1 MKSNSYK
8 KIITAVAI
16 AIPLLTLI
24 TPHFAYAFL
33 GIDVTATIFTVTSW
47 IAELAFA
54 AAGSILTLT
63 GVLLNGT
70 LVATLHIQTI
80 VDKVTAIGIAWR
92 TIRDFSSIFI
102 IFMLLYASIKMIL
115 GLKNADLSSLIKN
128 IIIAGLLI
136 NFSLFFTRLAVDTSN
151 IISLSFYNAI
161 APGQD
166 TVASTNGFNG
176 MISSAFN
183 DGGLSNVFMQSLS
196 INKIVGASAIAPNG
210 GGDPNNNRTITLAY
224 AGGTVLMLAAAG
236 SFLFAA
242 VAFAVR
248 LGILILLMA
257 FSPIYFIAMI
267 LPQAEQYA
275 EQWKKTLIAM
285 CLFMPVY
292 LFLMYVAVS
301 VINDP
306 RFFDFAKVSSTTG
319 TLGNALVSPNVVGIV
334 LQYIIA
340 FMFINAPMAAA
351 IKIGSDGTDIAVK
364 LGQNAKKWGQGKLT
378 TGSKWVGT
386 NAWRESGGRAANA
399 FSNNER
405 LKNFASKSVLG
416 ELALKGTRAA
426 AGDYQTNLDKRTKGR
441 TDFVES
447 LGHDN
452 AKMSAEQ
459 KSLRYLKNELAAE
472 KAKGS
477 AADPTLVA
485 ELGNSIKSSNENISK
500 IENER
505 KTTYYKKRQGVRGLF
520 YNVADKSQV
529 NAAGAIELG
538 IKEKQLTKAKEKL
551 KETES
556 DIRELQKQITSNQ
569 GNRRGGGAGTPNPA
583 QAAKLNGLLTDQS
596 NHTAAVNALE
606 DAIEKLK

>member
-54 AAGSILTLT
+54 AAGAILTLT

-115 GLKNADLSSLIKN
+115 GLKNADLSTLIKN

-166 TVASTNGFNG
+166 TVAATNGFNG

-364 LGQNAKKWGQGKLT
+364 LGQSAKKWGQGKLT
-378 TGSKWVGT
+378 SGVSGSAGWVGQHTIGRGAKYVADNDKFKRFVTSNPTIGNLVDKQIVSRTTNATFGGSKGGYSDRLKKYT
-386 NAWRESGGRAANA
+386 ESQTKFADRALSRITPDEYKKETKRLEYEANKKERLYNLAASRSTDSNLSARERAEEAA
-399 FSNNER
+399 RAER
-405 LKNFASKSVLG
+405 LKAVMDAAKKEASERAVDDTDIQGRLSKQGKEEYANNL
-416 ELALKGTRAA
+416 EKG
-426 AGDYQTNLDKRTKGR
+426 AGFFNMTKKGR
-441 TDFVES
+441 KDAANKIRK
-447 LGHDN
+447 GMN
-452 AKMSAEQ
+452 
-459 KSLRYLKNELAAE
+459 KSKNE
-472 KAKGS
+472 KI
-477 AADPTLVA
+477 ADD
-485 ELGNSIKSSNENISK
+485 IK
-500 IENER
+500 
-505 KTTYYKKRQGVRGLF
+505 
-520 YNVADKSQV
+520 D
-529 NAAGAIELG
+529 
-538 IKEKQLTKAKEKL
+538 
-551 KETES
+551 
-556 DIRELQKQITSNQ
+556 
-569 GNRRGGGAGTPNPA
+569 
-583 QAAKLNGLLTDQS
+583 LLTEEKSDG
-596 NHTAAVNALE
+596 
-606 DAIEKLK
+606 DAKNKPDKK